1 MGTRAETETVKV
13 HVIMVLQVLITE
25 HGDQGSGR
33 FLDPRT
39 KQTFRC
45 CSVAFTALQ
54 CCFDWDLCIEFC
66 VVVLTVFFPPSSS
79 SSSSSSSFFSPSFF
93 LMFSVYV
100 LKCVYVCVLFLFMCV
115 NECLCVPVCVS
126 LYEHACVCAIFI
138 CAGMCVSVFVCH
150 CMCVAV

>member
-79 SSSSSSSFFSPSFF
+79 SSSSFFFFPIFFSDVFC
-93 LMFSVYV
+93 L
-100 LKCVYVCVLFLFMCV
+100 CTEVCV
-115 NECLCVPVCVS
+115 
-126 LYEHACVCAIFI
+126 CVCAIFI
-138 CAGMCVSVFVCH
+138 CV
-150 CMCVAV
+150 CMCVNECVCVSQYVCRCMSMHVCVLFLFVQVCV